1 MLKRQ
6 RTIKSPASIKG
17 IGLHTG
23 GRATITFKPGPVN
36 DGIRFVRVDHPDNL
50 EIPADIDY
58 VIDTTRGTNLARDGV
73 RIHTVEHVLAAV
85 AGLGLDNIRIE
96 LDGDEPPICDGSAI
110 PFVNALI
117 EAGIVE
123 QDAPREYLELDNPVL
138 YSERENGLLKELVVM
153 PSDDFHLTYMV
164 DYQKSNLASQHT
176 VLYSLEDEFVTEFAP
191 ARTWTFLSD
200 VKALRERGLIKG
212 GSLESAVVI
221 ADMDLSDEEL
231 DELKDLFGVE
241 DRVVIGENGI
251 VGTQPLR
258 FDNEPCRHKALD
270 LIGDLALLGAPL
282 RAQVFG
288 ARSSHAA
295 NVELVRRIRGACVKK
310 KPETGNADPST
321 SAQPAPGPSAPVQP
335 APAQPAPAPEAALDI
350 EDILRI
356 LPHRYP
362 FLLIDRVIHMEP
374 GKRVTAL
381 KNVTINEPFFAG
393 HFPGHPVMPGV
404 LIVEAMAQ
412 AGGLLLLNTIDEPKS
427 KMAYFMGIDHARFR
441 RLVKPGDQIRF
452 ELETIRMRMHACKME
467 GKAYVNDELVAEATL
482 MAMITDRADR
492 ADRADQADRANQAD
506 QETTL

>member
-1 MLKRQ
+1 MLKNQ
-6 RTIKSPASIKG
+6 RTIKSTASVNG

-23 GRATITFKPGPVN
+23 GQATLTFKPGTVN
-36 DGIRFVRVDHPDNL
+36 DGIRFVRVDHPDRL
-50 EIPADIDY
+50 EIPADIDF
-58 VIDTTRGTNLARDGV
+58 VVDTTRGTNLARDGV

-117 EAGIVE
+117 QAGIVE

-221 ADMDLSDEEL
+221 ADMDLSDAEL

-288 ARSSHAA
+288 ARSSHSA

-310 KPETGNADPST
+310 KPDTGNEDAS
-321 SAQPAPGPSAPVQP
+321 
-335 APAQPAPAPEAALDI
+335 APAPEAVLDI

-374 GKRVTAL
+374 GKRVSAL
-381 KNVTINEPFFAG
+381 KNVTINEPYFAG

-452 ELETIRMRMHACKME
+452 ELEMIRMRMHACKMD

-482 MAMITDRADR
+482 MAMVTDRVDQAGL
-492 ADRADQADRANQAD
+492 ADQPERSG
-506 QETTL
+506 

>member
-6 RTIKSPASIKG
+6 RTIESPATIRG

-23 GRATITFKPGPVN
+23 GQATLTFKPGTVN
-36 DGIRFVRVDHPDNL
+36 EGIRFVRVDHPEGL

-85 AGLGLDNIRIE
+85 AGLGLDNVRIE

-221 ADMDLSDEEL
+221 ADLDLSEEEL

-282 RAQVFG
+282 KAQVFG

-310 KPETGNADPST
+310 PETGEADP
-321 SAQPAPGPSAPVQP
+321 P
-335 APAQPAPAPEAALDI
+335 APASPGPAPEAVLDI

-362 FLLIDRVIHMEP
+362 FLLIDRVIRMEP
-374 GKRVTAL
+374 GKRVTAV

-412 AGGLLLLNTIDEPKS
+412 AGGLLLLNTIDEPKN

-467 GKAYVNDELVAEATL
+467 GKAFVDDELVAEATL
-482 MAMITDRADR
+482 MAMITDR
-492 ADRADQADRANQAD
+492 
-506 QETTL
+506 ETSQ

>member
-1 MLKRQ
+1 MTKLQ
-6 RTIKSPASIKG
+6 RTVKTAASVQG

-23 GRATITFKPGPVN
+23 GEATLTFKPGAVN
-36 DGIRFVRVDHPDNL
+36 DGVRFIRIDHPDRL

-58 VIDTTRGTNLARDGV
+58 VVDTTRGTNLARDGV
-73 RIHTVEHVLAAV
+73 RVHTVEHVLAAV
-85 AGLGLDNIRIE
+85 AGLGLDNLRIE
-96 LDGDEPPICDGSAI
+96 LDGAEPPICDGSAV
-110 PFVNALI
+110 PFVNALL

-123 QDAPREYLELDNPVL
+123 QDSPRAYLELDSPVL

-153 PSDDFHLTYMV
+153 PADDFHLTYMV
-164 DYQKSNLASQHT
+164 DYQKSNLGSQHT
-176 VLYSLEDEFVTEFAP
+176 VVYSLEDEFITEIAP

-200 VKALRERGLIKG
+200 IKALRERGLIKG

-221 ADMDLSDEEL
+221 ADMDLSEEEL

-258 FDNEPCRHKALD
+258 FENEPCRHKALD

-282 RAQVFG
+282 KAQVFG

-310 KPETGNADPST
+310 KSEPKGVET
-321 SAQPAPGPSAPVQP
+321 
-335 APAQPAPAPEAALDI
+335 AATTEEKTVLDI
-350 EDILRI
+350 EAIQRI

-362 FLLIDRVIHMEP
+362 FLLVDRVIHLEP
-374 GKRVTAL
+374 GKRVVAL
-381 KNVTINEPFFAG
+381 KNVTINEPFFTG

-412 AGGLLLLNTIDEPKS
+412 AGGLLLLNTIDNPQS

-441 RLVKPGDQIRF
+441 RLVKPGDQVRF
-452 ELETIRMRMHACKME
+452 ELEMVRMRMHACKME
-467 GKAYVNDELVAEATL
+467 GKAYVDGELVAEAAL
-482 MAMITDRADR
+482 MAMVTDRV
-492 ADRADQADRANQAD
+492 DQAD
-506 QETTL
+506 

>member
-251 VGTQPLR
+251 VGSQPLR

-295 NVELVRRIRGACVKK
+295 NVELVRRIRCACVKK
-310 KPETGNADPST
+310 TPETGNADPST
-321 SAQPAPGPSAPVQP
+321 SAQPAPGPPAPAQPAPAQP

-492 ADRADQADRANQAD
+492 ADRADLAD
-506 QETTL
+506 QETTQ

>member
-1 MLKRQ
+1 MLKNQ
-6 RTIKSPASIKG
+6 RTIGSTRSVEG

-23 GRATITFKPGPVN
+23 GQATLTFRPGTVN
-36 DGIRFVRVDHPDNL
+36 DGIRFIRVDHPDRL

-58 VIDTTRGTNLARDGV
+58 VVDTTRGTNLARDGV

-117 EAGIVE
+117 EAGIVD
-123 QDAPREYLELDNPVL
+123 QDAPREYLELENPVL

-200 VKALRERGLIKG
+200 IKALREKGLIKG

-221 ADMDLSDEEL
+221 ADMDLSEEEL

-251 VGTQPLR
+251 VGTRPLR

-288 ARSSHAA
+288 ARSSHSA
-295 NVELVRRIRGACVKK
+295 NVELVRRIRGACVKR
-310 KPETGNADPST
+310 KPEKGNMDS
-321 SAQPAPGPSAPVQP
+321 
-335 APAQPAPAPEAALDI
+335 PAPAPEAVLEI

-362 FLLIDRVIHMEP
+362 FLLIDRVIQLEP
-374 GKRVTAL
+374 GKRVVAL

-412 AGGLLLLNTIDEPKS
+412 AGGLLLLNTIEEPKS

-441 RLVKPGDQIRF
+441 KLVKPGDQIRF
-452 ELETIRMRMHACKME
+452 ELELKRMRMHACKME
-467 GKAYVNDELVAEATL
+467 GKAYVNNELVAEATL
-482 MAMITDRADR
+482 MAMVTDRADR
-492 ADRADQADRANQAD
+492 AARVDQADQADRAGRVDRADQAD
-506 QETTL
+506 QETPQ

>member
-1 MLKRQ
+1 MN
-6 RTIKSPASIKG
+6 S
-17 IGLHTG
+17 
-23 GRATITFKPGPVN
+23 
-36 DGIRFVRVDHPDNL
+36 
-50 EIPADIDY
+50 
-58 VIDTTRGTNLARDGV
+58 
-73 RIHTVEHVLAAV
+73 
-85 AGLGLDNIRIE
+85 
-96 LDGDEPPICDGSAI
+96 
-110 PFVNALI
+110 LI

-251 VGTQPLR
+251 VGSQPLR

-282 RAQVFG
+282 KAQVFG
-288 ARSSHAA
+288 ARSSHSA

-310 KPETGNADPST
+310 KPETGKADPPV
-321 SAQPAPGPSAPVQP
+321 PAP
-335 APAQPAPAPEAALDI
+335 PAPAPSAPAPSAPAPPVPEAVLDI

-362 FLLIDRVIHMEP
+362 FLLIDRVVHMEP

-427 KMAYFMGIDHARFR
+427 KMAYFMGHRPRPFQEIGKTRRPAPLRVGNDPDAHARLQDGRQGLR
-441 RLVKPGDQIRF
+441 RR
-452 ELETIRMRMHACKME
+452 
-467 GKAYVNDELVAEATL
+467 
-482 MAMITDRADR
+482 
-492 ADRADQADRANQAD
+492 
-506 QETTL
+506 

>member
-1 MLKRQ
+1 MLKNQ
-6 RTIKSPASIKG
+6 RTIESTRSVEG

-23 GRATITFKPGPVN
+23 GQATLTFRPGTVN
-36 DGIRFVRVDHPDNL
+36 DGIRFIRVDHPDRL

-58 VIDTTRGTNLARDGV
+58 VVDTTRGTNLARDGV

-123 QDAPREYLELDNPVL
+123 QDAPREYLELENPVL

-200 VKALRERGLIKG
+200 IKALREKGLIKG

-221 ADMDLSDEEL
+221 ADMDLSEEEL

-251 VGTQPLR
+251 VGTRPLR

-288 ARSSHAA
+288 ARSSHSA
-295 NVELVRRIRGACVKK
+295 NVELVRRIRGACVKR
-310 KPETGNADPST
+310 KPEKGNIDSPS
-321 SAQPAPGPSAPVQP
+321 
-335 APAQPAPAPEAALDI
+335 PAPEAVLEI

-362 FLLIDRVIHMEP
+362 FLLIDRVIQMEP
-374 GKRVTAL
+374 GKRVVAL

-412 AGGLLLLNTIDEPKS
+412 AGGLLLLNTIEEPKS

-452 ELETIRMRMHACKME
+452 DLEMIRMRMHACKME

-482 MAMITDRADR
+482 MAMVTDRADR
-492 ADRADQADRANQAD
+492 ADRADQAD
-506 QETTL
+506 QETPQ

>member
-1 MLKRQ
+1 MSKNQ
-6 RTIKSPASIKG
+6 RTIKSSASVKG

-23 GRATITFKPGPVN
+23 GNATLTFKPGTAN
-36 DGIRFVRVDHPDNL
+36 DGIRFIRVDHPDRL

-58 VIDTTRGTNLARDGV
+58 VVDTTRGTNLARDGV

-85 AGLGLDNIRIE
+85 AGLGVDNLRIE
-96 LDGDEPPICDGSAI
+96 LDGAEPPICDGSAI
-110 PFVNALI
+110 PFVNALL

-123 QDAPREYLELDNPVL
+123 QNAPREYLELDDPVL

-164 DYQKSNLASQHT
+164 DYQKSSLASQHT

-221 ADMDLSDEEL
+221 ADMDLSEEEL

-288 ARSSHAA
+288 ARSSHSA
-295 NVELVRRIRGACVKK
+295 NVELVRRIRNACVKK
-310 KPETGNADPST
+310 KPATAKETP
-321 SAQPAPGPSAPVQP
+321 PATVPV
-335 APAQPAPAPEAALDI
+335 LDI
-350 EDILRI
+350 EDILRL

-374 GKRVTAL
+374 GKRVVAL
-381 KNVTINEPFFAG
+381 KNVTINEPFFSG

-412 AGGLLLLNTIDEPKS
+412 AGGLLLLNTIENPKS
-427 KMAYFMGIDHARFR
+427 KMAYFMGIDRARFR
-441 RLVKPGDQIRF
+441 KLVKPGDQVRF
-452 ELETIRMRMHACKME
+452 ELEMIRMRMHACKME
-467 GKAYVNDELVAEATL
+467 GKAYVNNELVAEAAL
-482 MAMITDRADR
+482 MAMVTDQ
-492 ADRADQADRANQAD
+492 ADQADQADQTDQADQADQAD
-506 QETTL
+506 QETPQ

>member
-1 MLKRQ
+1 MVTRQ
-6 RTIKSPASIKG
+6 RTIKSPASIDG

-23 GRATITFKPGPVN
+23 GRATITFKPGTVN
-36 DGIRFVRVDHPDNL
+36 DGIRFVRVDHPDRL
-50 EIPADIDY
+50 EVPADIDY
-58 VIDTTRGTNLARDGV
+58 VIDTTRGTNLAREGV

-85 AGLGLDNIRIE
+85 AGLGLDNVRIE
-96 LDGDEPPICDGSAI
+96 LNGDEPPICDGSAI

-117 EAGIVE
+117 EAGVVE
-123 QDAPREYLELDNPVL
+123 QDAPREYLELDSPIL

-164 DYQKSNLASQHT
+164 DYQKSSLASQHT

-251 VGTQPLR
+251 VGDRPLR

-288 ARSSHAA
+288 ARTSHSA

-310 KPETGNADPST
+310 KPETGKADP
-321 SAQPAPGPSAPVQP
+321 PASEVV
-335 APAQPAPAPEAALDI
+335 LDI
-350 EDILRI
+350 ENILRI

-362 FLLIDRVIHMEP
+362 FLLIDRVIRMEP

-441 RLVKPGDQIRF
+441 RLVKPGDQLRF
-452 ELETIRMRMHACKME
+452 ELETVRMRMQACKME
-467 GKAYVNDELVAEATL
+467 GKAYVDDELVAEATL
-482 MAMITDRADR
+482 MAMITDRAD
-492 ADRADQADRANQAD
+492 QTGQTGQTGQTD
-506 QETTL
+506 QETPP

>member
-1 MLKRQ
+1 MRKNQ
-6 RTIKSPASIKG
+6 RTIKSTASVTG

-23 GRATITFKPGPVN
+23 GQATLTFKPGTVN
-36 DGIRFVRVDHPDNL
+36 GGIRFIRVDHPDRL
-50 EIPADIDY
+50 EIPADIDF
-58 VIDTTRGTNLARDGV
+58 VVDTTRGTNLARDGV

-110 PFVNALI
+110 PFVNALVQ
-117 EAGIVE
+117 AGIVE
-123 QDAPREYLELDNPVL
+123 QDAPRVYLELDNPVL

-221 ADMDLSDEEL
+221 ADMDLSDAEL

-288 ARSSHAA
+288 ARSSHSA

-310 KPETGNADPST
+310 KPETGNEEAT
-321 SAQPAPGPSAPVQP
+321 S
-335 APAQPAPAPEAALDI
+335 PAPEAVLEI

-362 FLLIDRVIHMEP
+362 FLLIDRVIRMEP
-374 GKRVTAL
+374 GKHVSAL
-381 KNVTINEPFFAG
+381 KNVTINEPYFAG

-452 ELETIRMRMHACKME
+452 ELEMIRMRMHACKME

-482 MAMITDRADR
+482 MAMITDRE
-492 ADRADQADRANQAD
+492 DQAGPAGREGKTD
-506 QETTL
+506 

>member
-23 GRATITFKPGPVN
+23 GRVTITFKPGTVN
-36 DGIRFVRVDHPDNL
+36 DGIRFVRVDHPDRL

-251 VGTQPLR
+251 VGAQPLR

-295 NVELVRRIRGACVKK
+295 NVELVRRIRVACVKK
-310 KPETGNADPST
+310 KPETEDADP
-321 SAQPAPGPSAPVQP
+321 PASE
-335 APAQPAPAPEAALDI
+335 PEAVLDI

-362 FLLIDRVIHMEP
+362 
-374 GKRVTAL
+374 
-381 KNVTINEPFFAG
+381 
-393 HFPGHPVMPGV
+393 
-404 LIVEAMAQ
+404 
-412 AGGLLLLNTIDEPKS
+412 
-427 KMAYFMGIDHARFR
+427 
-441 RLVKPGDQIRF
+441 
-452 ELETIRMRMHACKME
+452 
-467 GKAYVNDELVAEATL
+467 
-482 MAMITDRADR
+482 
-492 ADRADQADRANQAD
+492 
-506 QETTL
+506 

>member
-1 MLKRQ
+1 MRNHQ
-6 RTIKSPASIKG
+6 RTIRSSASVTG

-23 GRATITFKPGPVN
+23 GEATLTFRPGTVN
-36 DGIRFVRVDHPDNL
+36 GGIRFIRVDRPDRL

-58 VIDTTRGTNLARDGV
+58 VVDTTRGTNLARDGV

-85 AGLGLDNIRIE
+85 AGLGVDNLRIE
-96 LDGDEPPICDGSAI
+96 LDGAEPPICDGSAI
-110 PFVNALI
+110 PFVNALL

-123 QDAPREYLELDNPVL
+123 QDAPREYLELDDPVL

-164 DYQKSNLASQHT
+164 DYQKSSLASQHT

-221 ADMDLSDEEL
+221 ADLDLSEEEL

-251 VGTQPLR
+251 VGARPLR

-288 ARSSHAA
+288 ARSSHSA

-310 KPETGNADPST
+310 KPEAEREPPT
-321 SAQPAPGPSAPVQP
+321 APV
-335 APAQPAPAPEAALDI
+335 PETVLDI

-362 FLLIDRVIHMEP
+362 ILLIDRVIHMEP

-412 AGGLLLLNTIDEPKS
+412 AGGLLLLNTIDSPQS
-427 KMAYFMGIDHARFR
+427 KMAYFMGIDKARFR
-441 RLVKPGDQIRF
+441 KLVKPGDQLRF
-452 ELETIRMRMHACKME
+452 ELEMIRMRMHACKME
-467 GKAYVNDELVAEATL
+467 GKAYVDDELVAEAAL
-482 MAMITDRADR
+482 MAMVT
-492 ADRADQADRANQAD
+492 DRADQAGQAGDADQSDQADQAD
-506 QETTL
+506 QETTQ

>member
-1 MLKRQ
+1 MQMRKLQ
-6 RTIKSPASIKG
+6 RTIKTSGSVKG

-23 GRATITFKPGPVN
+23 GEATLTFKPGSAN
-36 DGIRFVRVDHPDNL
+36 DGIRFIRVDHPDKL

-58 VIDTTRGTNLARDGV
+58 VVDTTRGTNLARDGV

-85 AGLGLDNIRIE
+85 AGLGLDNLRIE
-96 LDGDEPPICDGSAI
+96 LDSAEPPICDGSAI
-110 PFVNALI
+110 PFVNALL

-123 QDAPREYLELDNPVL
+123 QDAPREYLELDSPVL

-221 ADMDLSDEEL
+221 ADMDLSEEEL

-288 ARSSHAA
+288 ARSSHSA

-310 KPETGNADPST
+310 KPLAVEVDPPL
-321 SAQPAPGPSAPVQP
+321 Q
-335 APAQPAPAPEAALDI
+335 EAVMDI

-362 FLLIDRVIHMEP
+362 FLLIDRVIHLEP
-374 GKRVTAL
+374 KKRVVAL
-381 KNVTINEPFFAG
+381 KNVTINEPFFSG

-404 LIVEAMAQ
+404 MIVEAMAQ
-412 AGGLLLLNTIDEPKS
+412 AGGLLLLNTIDDPHN
-427 KMAYFMGIDHARFR
+427 KMAYLMGIDHARFR
-441 RLVKPGDQIRF
+441 KLVKPGDQIRF
-452 ELETIRMRMHACKME
+452 ELELVRMRMHACKME
-467 GKAYVNDELVAEATL
+467 GKAYVDNELVAEAAL
-482 MAMITDRADR
+482 MAMVTDRVDR
-492 ADRADQADRANQAD
+492 VD
-506 QETTL
+506 

>member
-1 MLKRQ
+1 M
-6 RTIKSPASIKG
+6 
-17 IGLHTG
+17 HTG
-23 GRATITFKPGPVN
+23 GQAKLTFKPDSVN
-36 DGIRFVRVDHPDNL
+36 QGIRFIRVDHPDRL

-58 VIDTTRGTNLARDGV
+58 VADTTRGTNLARDGV

-123 QDAPREYLELDNPVL
+123 QDAPREYLELENPVL
-138 YSERENGLLKELVVM
+138 YSEREHGMVKELVAM

-200 VKALRERGLIKG
+200 VKALREKGLIKG

-221 ADMDLSDEEL
+221 ADLDLSEEEL

-251 VGTQPLR
+251 VGTRPLR

-295 NVELVRRIRGACVKK
+295 NVELVRRIRGACVKR
-310 KPETGNADPST
+310 KPETGHDDSPS
-321 SAQPAPGPSAPVQP
+321 
-335 APAQPAPAPEAALDI
+335 PAPEMVLGI

-362 FLLIDRVIHMEP
+362 FLLIDRVIHLES
-374 GKRVTAL
+374 GKRVVAL

-412 AGGLLLLNTIDEPKS
+412 AGGLLLLNTIEEPKR

-441 RLVKPGDQIRF
+441 KLVKPGDQIRF
-452 ELETIRMRMHACKME
+452 ELEMIRMRMHACKME
-467 GKAYVNDELVAEATL
+467 GKAYVNDELVAEAIL
-482 MAMITDRADR
+482 MAMVMDR
-492 ADRADQADRANQAD
+492 ADRADQTDQAD
-506 QETTL
+506 QETPQ

>member
-1 MLKRQ
+1 MRNRQ
-6 RTIKSPASIKG
+6 RTIKSPASIDG

-23 GRATITFKPGPVN
+23 GRAKLTFKPGTVN
-36 DGIRFVRVDHPDNL
+36 DGIRFVRVDHPDRL

-200 VKALRERGLIKG
+200 VKVLRERGLIKG

-221 ADMDLSDEEL
+221 ADMDLTDEEL

-251 VGTQPLR
+251 VGSQPLR

-310 KPETGNADPST
+310 KPETGTADP
-321 SAQPAPGPSAPVQP
+321 
-335 APAQPAPAPEAALDI
+335 PAPAPEAVLDI
-350 EDILRI
+350 EEILRI

-452 ELETIRMRMHACKME
+452 ELETVRMRMHACKME

-482 MAMITDRADR
+482 MAMITDRAGQ
-492 ADRADQADRANQAD
+492 ADQADQAYREAP
-506 QETTL
+506 Q

>member
-1 MLKRQ
+1 M
-6 RTIKSPASIKG
+6 
-17 IGLHTG
+17 
-23 GRATITFKPGPVN
+23 TFKPGSEN
-36 DGIRFVRVDHPDNL
+36 DGIRFVRVDHAERL

-58 VIDTTRGTNLARDGV
+58 VVDTTRGTNLARDGV

-85 AGLGLDNIRIE
+85 AGLGLDNLRLE

-110 PFVNALI
+110 PFVNALLQ
-117 EAGIVE
+117 AGIVE
-123 QDAPREYLELDNPVL
+123 QDAPREYLELDDPVL

-176 VLYSLEDEFVTEFAP
+176 VLYSLEDEFVTELAP

-221 ADMDLSDEEL
+221 ADMDLTEEEL

-288 ARSSHAA
+288 ARSSHSA

-310 KPETGNADPST
+310 KPESGRDNT
-321 SAQPAPGPSAPVQP
+321 PV
-335 APAQPAPAPEAALDI
+335 PEQETVLDI

-362 FLLIDRVIHMEP
+362 LLLIDRVIHMEP
-374 GKRVTAL
+374 GKRVVAL
-381 KNVTINEPFFAG
+381 KNVTINEHFFEG

-412 AGGLLLLNTIDEPKS
+412 AGGLLLLNTIDNPQS
-427 KMAYFMGIDHARFR
+427 KMAYFMGIDRARFR
-441 RLVKPGDQIRF
+441 KLVKPGDQLRF
-452 ELETIRMRMHACKME
+452 ELELVRMRMHACKME
-467 GKAYVNDELVAEATL
+467 GKAYVGSELVAEAAL
-482 MAMITDRADR
+482 MAMVTDRVDQAGK
-492 ADRADQADRANQAD
+492 ADQAG
-506 QETTL
+506 QETSQ

>member
-1 MLKRQ
+1 M
-6 RTIKSPASIKG
+6 
-17 IGLHTG
+17 
-23 GRATITFKPGPVN
+23 
-36 DGIRFVRVDHPDNL
+36 
-50 EIPADIDY
+50 
-58 VIDTTRGTNLARDGV
+58 
-73 RIHTVEHVLAAV
+73 
-85 AGLGLDNIRIE
+85 
-96 LDGDEPPICDGSAI
+96 
-110 PFVNALI
+110 NALI

-251 VGTQPLR
+251 VGSQPLR

-310 KPETGNADPST
+310 KPETGTADPSAT
-321 SAQPAPGPSAPVQP
+321 ASSAHAPTAESA
-335 APAQPAPAPEAALDI
+335 APAAPEAVLDI

-441 RLVKPGDQIRF
+441 RLVKPGDQLRF

-482 MAMITDRADR
+482 MAMITDRADH
-492 ADRADQADRANQAD
+492 ADHAVQPDQAD
-506 QETTL
+506 QEAPQ

>member
-85 AGLGLDNIRIE
+85 AGLGLDNLRIE

-200 VKALRERGLIKG
+200 VKALRERGLING

-310 KPETGNADPST
+310 TPETGNADPSAP
-321 SAQPAPGPSAPVQP
+321 AQPAPGPSAPAQP

-492 ADRADQADRANQAD
+492 VDRADQADQAD
-506 QETTL
+506 QETTQ

>member
-1 MLKRQ
+1 MLKHQ
-6 RTIKSPASIKG
+6 RTIKSSASVKG

-23 GRATITFKPGPVN
+23 GKATLTFKPGTVN
-36 DGIRFVRVDHPDNL
+36 DGIRFIRVDHPDRL

-58 VIDTTRGTNLARDGV
+58 VVDTTRGTNLARDGI

-85 AGLGLDNIRIE
+85 AGLGVDNLRIE
-96 LDGDEPPICDGSAI
+96 LDGAEPPICDGSAI
-110 PFVNALI
+110 PFVNALL

-164 DYQKSNLASQHT
+164 DYQKSSLASQHT

-221 ADMDLSDEEL
+221 ADMDLSEEEL

-310 KPETGNADPST
+310 KPATETETP
-321 SAQPAPGPSAPVQP
+321 PATARETV
-335 APAQPAPAPEAALDI
+335 LDI
-350 EDILRI
+350 EDILRL

-374 GKRVTAL
+374 GKRVVAL

-412 AGGLLLLNTIDEPKS
+412 AGGLLLLNTIDNPKS
-427 KMAYFMGIDHARFR
+427 KMAYFMGIDRARFR
-441 RLVKPGDQIRF
+441 KLVKPGDQVRF
-452 ELETIRMRMHACKME
+452 ELEMIRMRMHACKME
-467 GKAYVNDELVAEATL
+467 GKAYVGNELVAEAVL
-482 MAMITDRADR
+482 MAMVTDQADQ
-492 ADRADQADRANQAD
+492 ADQADRAD
-506 QETTL
+506 QETPQ

>member
-1 MLKRQ
+1 MLKQQ
-6 RTIKSPASIKG
+6 RTIKSSASVKG

-23 GRATITFKPGPVN
+23 GLATLTFNPGNVN
-36 DGIRFVRVDHPDNL
+36 DGIRFVRVDHPERL

-58 VIDTTRGTNLARDGV
+58 VVDTTRGTNLARDGV

-85 AGLGLDNIRIE
+85 SGLGLDNIRIE

-221 ADMDLSDEEL
+221 ADMDLSEEEL

-241 DRVVIGENGI
+241 DRVVIGDNGI
-251 VGTQPLR
+251 VGAQPLR

-288 ARSSHAA
+288 ARSSHSA

-310 KPETGNADPST
+310 KPETGYGNT
-321 SAQPAPGPSAPVQP
+321 P
-335 APAQPAPAPEAALDI
+335 APATVLDI

-374 GKRVTAL
+374 GKRVVAL

-412 AGGLLLLNTIDEPKS
+412 AGGLLLLNTIDEPTS
-427 KMAYFMGIDHARFR
+427 KMVYFMGIDHARFR
-441 RLVKPGDQIRF
+441 RLVKPGDQVRF
-452 ELETIRMRMHACKME
+452 ELEMVRMRMHACKME
-467 GKAYVNDELVAEATL
+467 GKAFVNDELVAEATL
-482 MAMITDRADR
+482 MAMVTDR
-492 ADRADQADRANQAD
+492 
-506 QETTL
+506 ETPQ

>member
-1 MLKRQ
+1 MLKHQ
-6 RTIKSPASIKG
+6 RTIKSSASVTG

-23 GRATITFKPGPVN
+23 GQATLTFKPGTVN
-36 DGIRFVRVDHPDNL
+36 DGIRFVRVDHPERL

-58 VIDTTRGTNLARDGV
+58 VVDTTRGTNLARDGV

-85 AGLGLDNIRIE
+85 AGLGVDNLRIE
-96 LDGDEPPICDGSAI
+96 LDGAEPPICDGSAI
-110 PFVNALI
+110 PFVNALL

-221 ADMDLSDEEL
+221 ADMDLSEKEL
-231 DELKDLFGVE
+231 DELKDLFGVD

-310 KPETGNADPST
+310 KPATEAGTPST
-321 SAQPAPGPSAPVQP
+321 TEMETPPAT
-335 APAQPAPAPEAALDI
+335 APETVLDI
-350 EDILRI
+350 EDILRL

-374 GKRVTAL
+374 GKRVVAL

-412 AGGLLLLNTIDEPKS
+412 AGGLLLLNTIDDPKS
-427 KMAYFMGIDHARFR
+427 KMAYFMGIDRARFR
-441 RLVKPGDQIRF
+441 RLVKPGDQLRF
-452 ELETIRMRMHACKME
+452 ELEMIRMRMHACKME
-467 GKAYVNDELVAEATL
+467 GKAYVGNELVAEAVL
-482 MAMITDRADR
+482 MAMVTDQAGQ
-492 ADRADQADRANQAD
+492 ADQADQAD
-506 QETTL
+506 QTDQETPQ

>member
-1 MLKRQ
+1 MRKRQ
-6 RTIKSPASIKG
+6 RTIESPASIKG

-23 GRATITFKPGPVN
+23 GRATITFKPGAVN
-36 DGIRFVRVDHPDNL
+36 DGIRFVRVDHPDRL

-310 KPETGNADPST
+310 KQETETGNADP
-321 SAQPAPGPSAPVQP
+321 
-335 APAQPAPAPEAALDI
+335 PAPAPSESEPESVLDI

-362 FLLIDRVIHMEP
+362 FLLIDRVTHMEP

-492 ADRADQADRANQAD
+492 VEQTDRADQTDRVDQADQADRADREAPQ
-506 QETTL
+506 

>member
-1 MLKRQ
+1 MLKKQ
-6 RTIKSPASIKG
+6 RTIKGTASVKG

-23 GRATITFKPGPVN
+23 AEATLTFNPGAIN
-36 DGIRFVRVDHPDNL
+36 EGIRFIRVDLPEKL

-58 VIDTTRGTNLARDGV
+58 VVDTTRGTNLGRKGV

-85 AGLGLDNIRIE
+85 AGLGLDNLRIE
-96 LDGDEPPICDGSAI
+96 LDGAEPPICDGSAI
-110 PFVNALI
+110 PFVNALLG
-117 EAGIVE
+117 AGVID

-138 YSERENGLLKELVVM
+138 YSETENGLLKELVVM

-164 DYQKSNLASQHT
+164 DYQKSNLGSQHT
-176 VLYSLEDEFVTEFAP
+176 VLYSLEEEFVTEIAP

-221 ADMDLSDEEL
+221 ADMDLSEKEL

-241 DRVVIGENGI
+241 DRVVIGDNGI

-282 RAQVFG
+282 KAQVFG
-288 ARSSHAA
+288 ARSSHSA
-295 NVELVRRIRGACVKK
+295 NVELVRRIRNACVKK
-310 KPETGNADPST
+310 SLE
-321 SAQPAPGPSAPVQP
+321 AQDQGRSICNSSS
-335 APAQPAPAPEAALDI
+335 EAVMDI
-350 EDILRI
+350 EAILRI

-362 FLLIDRVIHMEP
+362 FLLIDRVIHMES
-374 GKRVTAL
+374 GKRVVAL
-381 KNVTINEPFFAG
+381 KNVTINEPFFSG

-412 AGGLLLLNTIDEPKS
+412 AGGLLLLNTIDNPES
-427 KMAYFMGIDHARFR
+427 KMAYFLGIDHARFR
-441 RLVKPGDQIRF
+441 KLVKPGDQVRF
-452 ELETIRMRMHACKME
+452 ELEMIRMRMHACKME
-467 GKAYVNDELVAEATL
+467 GKAYVDNELVAEAGL
-482 MAMITDRADR
+482 MAMVTDREAE
-492 ADRADQADRANQAD
+492 Q
-506 QETTL
+506 

>member
-1 MLKRQ
+1 MFKQQ
-6 RTIKSPASIKG
+6 RTVSSSASVTG

-23 GRATITFKPGPVN
+23 GQATLTFKPGTVN
-36 DGIRFVRVDHPDNL
+36 SGIRFVRVDHPDRM

-58 VIDTTRGTNLARDGV
+58 VVDTTRGTNLERDGV

-85 AGLGLDNIRIE
+85 AGLGVDNLSIE
-96 LDGDEPPICDGSAI
+96 INGAEPPICDGSAM
-110 PFVNALI
+110 PFVDALM

-123 QDAPREYLELDNPVL
+123 QDAPRVYLELENPVL
-138 YSERENGLLKELVVM
+138 YSERKNGLLKELVAM

-221 ADMDLSDEEL
+221 TDMDLSAGEL

-251 VGTQPLR
+251 VGAQPLR

-282 RAQVFG
+282 SAQVFG
-288 ARSSHAA
+288 ARSSHSA
-295 NVELVRRIRGACVKK
+295 NVELVRRIRKACVRKQ
-310 KPETGNADPST
+310 PETVPET
-321 SAQPAPGPSAPVQP
+321 SARTVPETSARTV
-335 APAQPAPAPEAALDI
+335 PETSARTVPKTVLDI
-350 EDILRI
+350 EDILRL

-362 FLLIDRVIHMEP
+362 FLLIDRVIGMEP
-374 GKRVTAL
+374 GKRLVAL
-381 KNVTINEPFFAG
+381 KNVTIDEPFFAG

-412 AGGLLLLNTIDEPKS
+412 AGGLLLLNTIDNPKC
-427 KMAYFMGIDHARFR
+427 KMAYFMGIDRARFR
-441 RLVKPGDQIRF
+441 KLVKPGDQIRF
-452 ELETIRMRMHACKME
+452 ELEMIRMRMHACKME
-467 GKAYVNDELVAEATL
+467 GKAYVDDELVAEAAL
-482 MAMITDRADR
+482 MAMVSDR
-492 ADRADQADRANQAD
+492 
-506 QETTL
+506 ETPQ

>member
-1 MLKRQ
+1 MLKQ
-6 RTIKSPASIKG
+6 QHTIKNAASVKG

-23 GRATITFKPGPVN
+23 GKATLTFKPGGVN
-36 DGIRFVRVDHPDNL
+36 DGIRFIRVDHPDRM

-58 VIDTTRGTNLARDGV
+58 VVDTTRGTNLARDGV
-73 RIHTVEHVLAAV
+73 RVHTVEHVLAAV
-85 AGLGLDNIRIE
+85 AGLGLDNLRIE
-96 LDGDEPPICDGSAI
+96 LDGSEPPICDGSAI
-110 PFVNALI
+110 PFVNALL
-117 EAGIVE
+117 EAGIIE
-123 QDAPREYLELDNPVL
+123 QNSPRAYLELDNPVL

-164 DYQKSNLASQHT
+164 DYQKSNLGSQHT
-176 VLYSLEDEFVTEFAP
+176 VLYSLEDEFVTEIAP

-221 ADMDLSDEEL
+221 ADMDLSEEEL
-231 DELKDLFGVE
+231 EELKDLFGVE
-241 DRVVIGENGI
+241 DRVVIGDNGI

-282 RAQVFG
+282 KAQVFG
-288 ARSSHAA
+288 ARSSHSA

-310 KPETGNADPST
+310 KPEARDEDT
-321 SAQPAPGPSAPVQP
+321 SAPAREMVM
-335 APAQPAPAPEAALDI
+335 DI
-350 EDILRI
+350 EAILRI

-374 GKRVTAL
+374 GKRVVAL
-381 KNVTINEPFFAG
+381 KNVTINEPFFSG

-412 AGGLLLLNTIDEPKS
+412 AGGLLLLNTIDNPQS

-441 RLVKPGDQIRF
+441 KLVKPGDQIRF
-452 ELETIRMRMHACKME
+452 ELEMIRMRMHVCKME
-467 GKAYVNDELVAEATL
+467 GKAYVDDELVAEAAL
-482 MAMITDRADR
+482 MAMITDRADH
-492 ADRADQADRANQAD
+492 ADRAADHADRAGR
-506 QETTL
+506 ETP

>member
-1 MLKRQ
+1 MRKRQ
-6 RTIKSPASIKG
+6 RTIKSPASIDG

-23 GRATITFKPGPVN
+23 GRATLTFKPGVVN
-36 DGIRFVRVDHPDNL
+36 DGIRFVRVDHPDRL

-58 VIDTTRGTNLARDGV
+58 VIDTTRGTNLARDGI

-96 LDGDEPPICDGSAI
+96 LDGDEPPICDGSAT

-282 RAQVFG
+282 KAQVFG

-310 KPETGNADPST
+310 KPETGKADP
-321 SAQPAPGPSAPVQP
+321 PASD
-335 APAQPAPAPEAALDI
+335 APASPAPAPEAVLDL

-427 KMAYFMGIDHARFR
+427 KMAYFMGIDQARFR
-441 RLVKPGDQIRF
+441 RLVKPGDQLRF

-467 GKAYVNDELVAEATL
+467 GKAFVNDELVAEATL
-482 MAMITDRADR
+482 MAMITDRAD
-492 ADRADQADRANQAD
+492 QTD
-506 QETTL
+506 QETPQ